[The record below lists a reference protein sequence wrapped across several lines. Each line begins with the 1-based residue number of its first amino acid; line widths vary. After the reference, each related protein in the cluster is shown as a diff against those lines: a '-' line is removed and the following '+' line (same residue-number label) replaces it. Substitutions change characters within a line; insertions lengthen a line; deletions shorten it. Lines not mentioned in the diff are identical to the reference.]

1 MVKILIL
8 HKNCN
13 DNNNE
18 NKNKSVLKLRNGEV
32 FLILFVHHSDSWY
45 IVVSL

>member
-13 DNNNE
+13 DNNE